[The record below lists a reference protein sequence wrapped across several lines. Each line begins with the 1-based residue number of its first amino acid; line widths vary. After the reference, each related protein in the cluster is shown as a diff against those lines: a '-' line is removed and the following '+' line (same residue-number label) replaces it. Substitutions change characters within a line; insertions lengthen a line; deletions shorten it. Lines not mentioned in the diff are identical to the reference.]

1 MTVLYTI
8 CTGIAPNVTF
18 FPMDSSALVSRS
30 MLFEAPLPP
39 ESLIS
44 HHSHVDILVVKRD
57 VQ

>member
-39 ESLIS
+39 RVSRKS
-44 HHSHVDILVVKRD
+44 SFPC
-57 VQ
+57 